1 MSTFISLDGTIAN
14 IGMIIGTFGPL
25 QVIAPKDGILF
36 KTAPTKNKKIPKS
49 EDYLNRCNYLY
60 MQVNNLVTSIKPN
73 YVFLEG
79 PTGSQD
85 ANSAKS
91 IGAIYMLAGA
101 IKANI
106 SKWDGELVIVTPIA
120 VKKASVGSNTAS
132 KEEMLSWAVDKYP
145 DFPFYK
151 SKRGEVYA
159 YNEHLA
165 DAIAVAHAGVKK
177 ILEGDSH

>member
-1 MSTFISLDGTIAN
+1 MSTFIALDGTISN
-14 IGMIIGTFGPL
+14 IGMIMGTFDPSGL
-25 QVIAPKDGILF
+25 ISPKDGILF
-36 KTAPTKNKKIPKS
+36 KTAPTKNKKISKS

-60 MQVNNLVTSIKPN
+60 MQVNNLVSSIKPE

-101 IKANI
+101 IKSNI
-106 SKWDGELVIVTPIA
+106 SKWDGKLIIVTPIA
-120 VKKASVGSNTAS
+120 VKKASIGSNTAS
-132 KEEMLSWAVDKYP
+132 KEEILSWAVDKYP
-145 DFPFYK
+145 NFPFYK
-151 SKRGEVYA
+151 SKKGEVYA

-165 DAIAVAHAGVKK
+165 DGIAVAHAGVKK
-177 ILEGDSH
+177 ILEDEL